1 MYLIHCLKT
10 SGYLLLARSSSRT
23 IVEPWEVPSE
33 CLLFER
39 VMGSTIWLASEI
51 WNAMLVVLIFLIP
64 QLFRPLSLL
73 IKNKF
78 RPLSENLLSYALRIL
93 QGPASLLHFFYLLHR
108 LHGKKESMW
117 NKIVRHDDEDNGLLW

>member
-51 WNAMLVVLIFLIP
+51 WNAM
-64 QLFRPLSLL
+64 
-73 IKNKF
+73 
-78 RPLSENLLSYALRIL
+78 
-93 QGPASLLHFFYLLHR
+93 GR
-108 LHGKKESMW
+108 LHCFIFFIFSIDYMERRRACGTRLLGMMMKIMVCYGRAINRSRWFFKYNIDLWKILAHSKECFLFG
-117 NKIVRHDDEDNGLLW
+117 HY

>member
-51 WNAMLVVLIFLIP
+51 WNAML
-64 QLFRPLSLL
+64 
-73 IKNKF
+73 
-78 RPLSENLLSYALRIL
+78 
-93 QGPASLLHFFYLLHR
+93 GPASLLHFFYLLHR